1 MIKKTK
7 NFNEPRLCIRKF
19 FPKKK
24 CFIFDHP
31 AYRKHLIHLD
41 QLQEEDLNPEF
52 REQVADFCIYIL
64 SHSKAKT
71 LSGGIT
77 VNGPRESLLLSFLTW
92 MFLQP
97 IIDNRSGRHED
108 YFWQMQ
114 SLMMPRKT
122 HHKGH
127 TVNFTSEPKLFLVLS
142 SIHRSRWIKK
152 KNSNLNSPPT
162 SQLHFYEIPSR
173 RGELLTKSGKGKYSM
188 YVRLCFSP

>member
-1 MIKKTK
+1 M
-7 NFNEPRLCIRKF
+7 L
-19 FPKKK
+19 
-24 CFIFDHP
+24 P
-31 AYRKHLIHLD
+31 AHRRCLSHLD

-52 REQVADFCIYIL
+52 REQVADFCFYIL

-92 MFLQP
+92 TFLQP

-127 TVNFTSEPKLFLVLS
+127 IVNFTSEPKLFLVLS
-142 SIHRSRWIKK
+142 NIHRSRMNKEKELESNPGVVTFSTNFSTPFLWNSFQERWIIDKVRK
-152 KNSNLNSPPT
+152 RQIFHVCEAL
-162 SQLHFYEIPSR
+162 
-173 RGELLTKSGKGKYSM
+173 LLT
-188 YVRLCFSP
+188 LTQFSC